1 MIHFQCACGRT
12 LAAETGERVRN
23 VLCEGC
29 GAEVPVPSGSVGA
42 AAVHRVPDRGRAHDF
57 DAEIVAASR
66 TRPPRPL
73 KTPRKLDTPP
83 EESGLATSPPAYDL
97 LRVRQAPGLLGALS
111 WLSLLVVLA
120 ATVGILLLL
129 PGSLRLRCLAAVV
142 LLVVGTAVF
151 CSLQALRE
159 VCRALS
165 GLADQQ
171 RGIIARLEEEEGS
184 S

>member
-1 MIHFQCACGRT
+1 
-12 LAAETGERVRN
+12 
-23 VLCEGC
+23 
-29 GAEVPVPSGSVGA
+29 VGA
-42 AAVHRVPDRGRAHDF
+42 AAVHRVRDRGRAHDF

-73 KTPRKLDTPP
+73 KTPRKVDTPRVSEP
-83 EESGLATSPPAYDL
+83 AASPPAYDL
-97 LRVRQAPGLLGALS
+97 ERVRQAPGLLSALS

-142 LLVVGTAVF
+142 ILVVGAAVF

-184 S
+184 T